1 MRLTAAGISSIIF
14 IVLYASGYDLGI
26 GCGDNAH
33 DLNIEVR
40 SIPLD
45 AHTMTSELRQI
56 GQRLRAHRLGCGLS
70 VDEVAAK
77 LNLSRATAYRLE
89 RDGVNTI
96 DTLERVGR
104 ILGVSVASLLGV
116 GVEYIGNP
124 VTYFERLRQIEGDS
138 DWSFVAF
145 GPLSYL
151 LTSEGYD
158 AALKQAMLRQT
169 PVTTRDRRLFASMV
183 DELMSI
189 LAKRKASFRRR
200 RMAITNVLS
209 IADIERFARKGFWGG
224 EGPSVVDADE
234 YRASI
239 AELQYLAEMLVRPP
253 IGVQIGLYPDTLPM
267 TGFNLMRQGEQHTLT
282 VSPFRLG
289 PHLNVRKG
297 VAMVTTATEGLK
309 LYTELANDIWSQSWT
324 GEKAANAIL
333 DLVSTASA
341 ERQSR
346 PAASAQTTSRRG
358 RER

>member
-1 MRLTAAGISSIIF
+1 
-14 IVLYASGYDLGI
+14 
-26 GCGDNAH
+26 
-33 DLNIEVR
+33 
-40 SIPLD
+40 
-45 AHTMTSELRQI
+45 MTSELRQI

-124 VTYFERLRQIEGDS
+124 VTYFERLRQIEKDA

-151 LTSEGYD
+151 LTSESYD

-169 PVTTRDRRLFASMV
+169 PVSARDRRQFAAMI
-183 DELMSI
+183 DEIMNI
-189 LAKRKASFRRR
+189 LAKRKANFRRR

-209 IADIERFARKGFWGG
+209 IADIERFVRRGFWGG
-224 EGPSVVDADE
+224 EGPSKVDPE
-234 YRASI
+234 EHRVSI
-239 AELQYLAEMLVRPP
+239 AELGYLAEMLVRPP
-253 IGVQIGLYPDTLPM
+253 IGVQIGLYPDTLPT
-267 TGFNLMRQGEQHTLT
+267 TGFNLMRQGDQHTLT

-297 VAMVTTATEGLK
+297 VAMVTTASEGLK
-309 LYTELANDIWSQSWT
+309 LYSELANDIWSQSWT
-324 GEKAANAIL
+324 GEKAADAIL
-333 DLVSTASA
+333 DLISA
-341 ERQSR
+341 TKGEQRSD
-346 PAASAQTTSRRG
+346 AAAPKTISRRSS
-358 RER
+358 ER